1 MKPGFF
7 APPSYPG
14 VQFPQ
19 QQTPMFPMQNQ
30 PQIPAMMAMPMA
42 GQQPGM
48 MPMAQPGMVPM
59 QGQMPMK
66 PPGMVPLQA
75 PLPFSPQKVGAPFG
89 VGPAPVVVQQT
100 PYQGQPVVV
109 PHAAPSKEKY
119 AWAPRSEKMKWAVAE
134 SIDVEQIVRKGDLAS
149 VLFYMDQFVSANITK
164 EDIQNFGSKGAL
176 NAFLVMQL
184 GVDYLL
190 NQKQKLESEVAA
202 QQPAN
207 AEMDA
212 KHVEQYNMMVEAA
225 TKEIQA
231 RDAKLHEYEKR
242 FKQMHDERRKAKV
255 LLEKYRKKF
264 RELKGNGRRKRPV
277 DDSLESEPGALHDE
291 TAYRELKLMQQQQ
304 SKAPASKTSKK
315 KAREWTDT
323 APSLSEGEI
332 ETGAIAGHVVAATM
346 SDEEE
351 ESGYYEETGDEMQDA
366 KSIDLSEGE
375 AGYDDDEY

>member
-1 MKPGFF
+1 
-7 APPSYPG
+7 
-14 VQFPQ
+14 
-19 QQTPMFPMQNQ
+19 MFPMQNQ

-89 VGPAPVVVQQT
+89 VGPGPVVVQQT

-304 SKAPASKTSKK
+304 SKVPASKTSKK

-351 ESGYYEETGDEMQDA
+351 ESGYYEDSGDEMEDA

>member
-7 APPSYPG
+7 PPPSYPG
-14 VQFPQ
+14 VPFPQ
-19 QQTPMFPMQNQ
+19 QQVPVYSMPNQ
-30 PQIPAMMAMPMA
+30 PQMPPMMGVPMA
-42 GQQPGM
+42 GQPQPM
-48 MPMAQPGMVPM
+48 MPGMVPM

-75 PLPFSPQKVGAPFG
+75 PLPGFSPQKP
-89 VGPAPVVVQQT
+89 GPQFAPVAAAPPQYA
-100 PYQGQPVVV
+100 PQPVI
-109 PHAAPSKEKY
+109 PSHAGPTKEKY

-134 SIDVEQIVRKGDLAS
+134 SIDVEQIVRKGDLTS

-190 NQKQKLESEVAA
+190 NQKQRLEAEAAA

-231 RDAKLHEYEKR
+231 RDAKIHEYEKR
-242 FKQMHDERRKAKV
+242 FKQMHEERRKAKA

-264 RELKGNGRRKRPV
+264 RQLKGGGGGGKKKRTAG
-277 DDSLESEPGALHDE
+277 DTYESEPGALHDE
-291 TAYRELKLMQQQQ
+291 TAYRELKLLQQQQ
-304 SKAPASKTSKK
+304 AMGSVAKPKK
-315 KAREWTDT
+315 KPGKDWTDT
-323 APSLSEGEI
+323 APTLSEGEI
-332 ETGAIAGHVVAATM
+332 ETGAIAGHVTQATM
-346 SDEEE
+346 SDGE
-351 ESGYYEETGDEMQDA
+351 ESGYYDDSQEEETGDGN
-366 KSIDLSEGE
+366 SDLSEGE